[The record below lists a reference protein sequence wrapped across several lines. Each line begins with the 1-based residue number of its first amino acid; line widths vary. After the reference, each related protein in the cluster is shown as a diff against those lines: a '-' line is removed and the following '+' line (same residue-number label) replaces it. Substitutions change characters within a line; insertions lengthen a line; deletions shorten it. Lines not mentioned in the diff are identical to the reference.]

1 MVFSH
6 DSFFSA
12 HHFLKVVPKI
22 HTSTAVISLSTREIK
37 ISCPKPSDK
46 KREIRA
52 PQPCNRISTQ
62 QINRGKIRGFEKLLK
77 SFAIT
82 NMRKK
87 GYIYLYSRIA

>member
-1 MVFSH
+1 MMFSH

-46 KREIRA
+46 KREIRETRER
-52 PQPCNRISTQ
+52 Q
-62 QINRGKIRGFEKLLK
+62 EKD
-77 SFAIT
+77 
-82 NMRKK
+82 KK
-87 GYIYLYSRIA
+87 RDKRERERDK